1 MLAPRALLPEYRER
15 MVDTITGAAPRYTR
29 RRRAEMRAAWV
40 AARARNTLRHPVRLA
55 AICGTVF
62 TVALLLLVL
71 APSDARRASQ
81 QIAPLSTRWR
91 DTVPFVRVVDS
102 TTRRLAV
109 AESTLAVRRALAA
122 RPAFVPRPETLSSLA
137 SARRDSLSAQS
148 AELGRLLERVDN
160 SPLPQSYRA
169 LGETPSLRGD
179 SQIRV
184 LLDSLAEVEQERE
197 EFGAGGGVD
206 PIFVALTARA
216 TAIGR
221 SIRAIAERQQSALR
235 DSIAQLRPPTTI
247 VPAVVAVDTLGP
259 IRRRDVAQLAR
270 DSAVAALA
278 SVRRENENTD
288 RELRDARTRAN
299 VLAPPIAILTA
310 ALVLGAM
317 VGFAIAL
324 LIELARPRVSDL
336 QEAERVTGAR
346 VLAVVRPRVIPPE
359 RTRRKADLRLPP
371 LIDPTSDA
379 YRLLASHTSVAG
391 STRAIVTVTGD
402 VPAVT
407 AAIAA
412 NIAAVSANDMRSTML
427 IDADLEKR
435 PLTSV
440 LRLPPSEGVAAVLNA
455 HADLSTVAIQTPVGR
470 DRWLD
475 TVPAGSQP
483 RGPITSREAQQLVQ
497 AIVRSARHYELTLV
511 AAPFE
516 RAPDVRVAPP
526 VLVCAH
532 VAHSLVS
539 TLRSAVAALR
549 DQGAQIIGIVLWA
562 SDAPDLEPPWT
573 FEAWFSGDRNVPV
586 AAASPD
592 R

>member
-1 MLAPRALLPEYRER
+1 VLAPRALLPEYRER

-62 TVALLLLVL
+62 TVALVLLVL

-91 DTVPFVRVVDS
+91 DTVPFLRVVDS
-102 TTRRLAV
+102 TSRRLAV

-122 RPAFVPRPETLSSLA
+122 RPAFVPRPETLSTLA

-235 DSIAQLRPPTTI
+235 DSIAQLRPPTT
-247 VPAVVAVDTLGP
+247 VAPAVVAVDTLGP
-259 IRRRDVAQLAR
+259 IRRRDVARSAR

-278 SVRRENENTD
+278 SARRENENTD
-288 RELRDARTRAN
+288 RELRDARARAN

-310 ALVLGAM
+310 SLVLGAM

-391 STRAIVTVTGD
+391 SPRAIVTVTGD

-440 LRLPPSEGVAAVLNA
+440 LRLPPSDGVAAVLTA

-532 VAHSLVS
+532 IAHSLVS
-539 TLRSAVAALR
+539 TLRGAVAALR

-586 AAASPD
+586 ATASLD

>member
-1 MLAPRALLPEYRER
+1 
-15 MVDTITGAAPRYTR
+15 
-29 RRRAEMRAAWV
+29 MRAAWV

-62 TVALLLLVL
+62 VVALVLLVL
-71 APSDARRASQ
+71 APRDARRASE

-91 DTVPFVRVVDS
+91 DTVSLVRVADS
-102 TTRRLAV
+102 AERVLVA
-109 AESTLAVRRALAA
+109 AESTLEARRVLAA
-122 RPAFVPRPETLSSLA
+122 RPVYVPPPDTLSTTTL
-137 SARRDSLSAQS
+137 ARRDSLATKS
-148 AELGRLLERVDN
+148 AEIARLLDRVEN

-169 LGETPSLRGD
+169 LGETPSLRND
-179 SQIRV
+179 PQVRA
-184 LLDSLAEVEQERE
+184 LLDSLADVERE
-197 EFGAGGGVD
+197 REDFGAGGGVD

-221 SIRAIAERQQSALR
+221 SIGAIAEARLTALR
-235 DSIAQLRPPTTI
+235 DSIARLRPAAPI
-247 VPAVVAVDTLGP
+247 APVVVTVDTLAP
-259 IRRRDVAQLAR
+259 LRYRDAARAAR
-270 DSAVAALA
+270 DSAREALTSA
-278 SVRRENENTD
+278 RNANALTD
-288 RELRDARTRAN
+288 RQLREARARAN

-324 LIELARPRVSDL
+324 LIELTNPRVSDL

-346 VLAVVRPRVIPPE
+346 VLAVVRPRTIPPE
-359 RTRRKADLRLPP
+359 RTRRRADLRLPP

-379 YRLLASHTSVAG
+379 YRILASHTSIVGA
-391 STRAIVTVTGD
+391 TRAIVTITGD

-407 AAIAA
+407 ATIAA
-412 NIAAVSANDMRSTML
+412 NIAAVSANDMHSTL
-427 IDADLEKR
+427 LVDTDLEMR

-440 LRLPPSEGVAAVLNA
+440 LRLPSSEGVSAALNRGIDLSAAAV
-455 HADLSTVAIQTPVGR
+455 QTPVGR

-475 TVPAGSQP
+475 VVSSGAEN
-483 RGPITSREAQQLVQ
+483 RGPITTREAALLVQ

-511 AAPFE
+511 VAPFD
-516 RAPDVRVAPP
+516 RASEVRVAPA
-526 VLVCAH
+526 VLICAH
-532 VAHSLVS
+532 VAHSRVA

-562 SDAPDLEPPWT
+562 AEAPSLDPPWT
-573 FEAWFSGDRNVPV
+573 FEAWFSGDRDLTT
-586 AAASPD
+586 AAPSAG